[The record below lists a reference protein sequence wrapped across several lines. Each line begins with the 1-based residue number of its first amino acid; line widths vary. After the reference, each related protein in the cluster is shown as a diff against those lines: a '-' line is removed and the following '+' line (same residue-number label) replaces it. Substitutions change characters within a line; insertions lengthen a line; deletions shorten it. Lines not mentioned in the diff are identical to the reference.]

1 MTRTPTSIEER
12 PVQFTWAR
20 TWTRSP
26 TRTGSRKTISS
37 IEAVTAGPPECR
49 PATAPAA
56 SSTSFMITP
65 PCTVPRRLVSLPV
78 MMWLRVV
85 REAEVGLAGISPS
98 GVWA

>member
-1 MTRTPTSIEER
+1 MPTCWAGVDSFQRSAMTRTPISIDVR
-12 PVQFTWAR
+12 PVQLHCAW

-26 TRTGSRKTISS
+26 MRTGSRKTISS

-65 PCTVPRRLVSLPV
+65 PWPVP
-78 MMWLRVV
+78 
-85 REAEVGLAGISPS
+85 
-98 GVWA
+98 